1 MHDEKPD
8 ISDTL
13 AQTNSNFSRN
23 VARLPLPGVERQD
36 YPVKQLTLDLHAD
49 APPLLENFVA
59 ASNADLLAALY
70 EAIPVADVPQHLFL
84 WGDAGSGRSH
94 LLRSVVTAAAQAGR
108 PACYVQA
115 AEVADTLPEAPAL
128 LLAVDD
134 VEGLGPEAQIALF
147 RAFNSAR
154 GQRMTLITSGCAA
167 PLHLN
172 LREDLRTR
180 IGQSLIYQVQPLDD
194 AARAEILAT
203 LAARRGL
210 RLADEVVDFLL
221 RHGRRELSS
230 LREVLDALD
239 RASLEHKRP
248 ITLPLLRDMIQ
259 QGLEI

>member
-1 MHDEKPD
+1 M
-8 ISDTL
+8 
-13 AQTNSNFSRN
+13 
-23 VARLPLPGVERQD
+23 
-36 YPVKQLTLDLHAD
+36 KQLVLDIRPD
-49 APPLLENFVA
+49 APPTLENFVA
-59 ASNADLLAALY
+59 GANAELVATVSLLASPATAAQLPARHIY
-70 EAIPVADVPQHLFL
+70 L
-84 WGDAGSGRSH
+84 WGAPGSGRSH
-94 LLRSVVTAAAQAGR
+94 LLRAAVDAARAAGR
-108 PACYVQA
+108 PSHLLA
-115 AEVADTLPEAPAL
+115 AATVEDDLPETPDAL
-128 LLAVDD
+128 LAIDD
-134 VEGLGPEAQIALF
+134 VDQLGAAAQIALF
-147 RAFNSAR
+147 NAFNRAR
-154 GQRMTLITSGCAA
+154 GNGQSLLLCGPAA
-167 PLHLN
+167 PLGLA